1 MRLLVPHHRQ
11 LPGTD
16 GGGTVKATALSGA
29 VLSPVEITS
38 ASVQR
43 GDVIQVGGQQCR
55 VTDLFQLPGR
65 AKRLVFDSGEL
76 LTMHTGTRLIAL
88 RLVRVR
94 GGDTAHALSTR
105 RYRR

>member
-1 MRLLVPHHRQ
+1 MR
-11 LPGTD
+11 GTEL
-16 GGGTVKATALSGA
+16 GGA

-38 ASVQR
+38 TSVQR
-43 GDVIQVGGQQCR
+43 GDVIEVGGRQCR
-55 VTDLFQLPGR
+55 VTDLFQLPGG

-76 LTMHTGTRLIAL
+76 LSIHTGTRLIAL

-94 GGDTAHALSTR
+94 GGDPARALATR